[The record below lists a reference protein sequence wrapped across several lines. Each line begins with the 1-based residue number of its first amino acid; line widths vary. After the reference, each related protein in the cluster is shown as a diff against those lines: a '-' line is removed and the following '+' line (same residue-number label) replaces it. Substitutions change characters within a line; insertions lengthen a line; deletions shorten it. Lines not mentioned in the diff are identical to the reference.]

1 MVQELFP
8 HFDPVLEA
16 MSTPIT
22 TCVHIREPLDGKLRS
37 AIPFWKVVPTPKPT
51 EITKLHVE
59 APDEDNSIVAAANTN
74 PLTPCDVKKETR
86 RALPYCETLCER
98 IHTSTCAKKQLTTA
112 ECINVLLGKQS
123 LRSMIESGFTSDMA
137 LSNLVAM
144 QCGRFNSKVDRL

>member
-1 MVQELFP
+1 MAI
-8 HFDPVLEA
+8 EA
-16 MSTPIT
+16 FARFRSRLGGDVSSFT

-59 APDEDNSIVAAANTN
+59 VPDDDNSIVAAANTN

-144 QCGRFNSKVDRL
+144 QCGRFESNVNRL

>member
-1 MVQELFP
+1 M
-8 HFDPVLEA
+8 
-16 MSTPIT
+16 
-22 TCVHIREPLDGKLRS
+22 
-37 AIPFWKVVPTPKPT
+37 
-51 EITKLHVE
+51 
-59 APDEDNSIVAAANTN
+59 AAANTN

-112 ECINVLLGKQS
+112 ECINVLLGKKS

-144 QCGRFNSKVDRL
+144 QCGGFKSKIDWL